1 MNKAFD
7 INSGLLNVL
16 RGLLH
21 DGNFAHNVIELL
33 LGDKDAP
40 WSLECMLKRKSY
52 DNTLNEV
59 VAIHRLFKRN
69 LNESFA
75 QNNEKDEGLVHKL
88 LDIRKKSMKFQTQVI
103 VKTLKK
109 PGAVVALVKLIATE
123 GTDAKSWA
131 VLAPMVVDSAVDVA
145 SENKE
150 KTQEPERQEM
160 SMNESAISNRL
171 RRVFKHGS
179 HSVISENAEDRYGG
193 RIPVNVYTGR
203 FQPFHLGH
211 LSNLEE
217 AAKRGLRTVI
227 CPVMKGSSAKA
238 KDHPFEAVEGE
249 MFEKI
254 KNAYGDLVADIVPI
268 KNPFIEFWVI
278 PLRERGFE
286 PIMWTTGTDRQ
297 PSYAAMVEKY
307 KDKYELVDSFEVVGL
322 DKDME
327 AGGGTETNTAGIS
340 GTAIRKCLVDGDEE
354 GFRRQMPKCLWDM
367 YGEMREIMM
376 QQVAPAQ
383 QTSLTED
390 EIRRKL
396 IDEAIERLVKG
407 KK

>member
-1 MNKAFD
+1 MHSNFN

-16 RGLLH
+16 RGLIH
-21 DGNFAHNVIELL
+21 DGNFAHGVIELL

-40 WSLECMLKRKSY
+40 WALECMLKRKSY
-52 DNTLNEV
+52 DDTLNEIV
-59 VAIHRLFKRN
+59 SVHRLLKRS
-69 LNESFA
+69 LNEICETGA
-75 QNNEKDEGLVHKL
+75 EKDEGMLRNL
-88 LDIRKKSMKFQTQVI
+88 LNLSSKSMKFQSEVI
-103 VKTLKK
+103 ARTLKK
-109 PGAVVALVKLIATE
+109 PGAVRALIMLIRSE
-123 GTDAKSWA
+123 GTDAKAWMI
-131 VLAPMVVDSAVDVA
+131 LAPMVIESAEEVA
-145 SENKE
+145 SENE
-150 KTQEPERQEM
+150 EQEM
-160 SMNESAISNRL
+160 PVNESVMSNRL
-171 RRVFKHGS
+171 RRAFKHGS
-179 HSVISENAEDRYGG
+179 HSVISENTEDRYGG

-268 KNPFIEFWVI
+268 KNPFIEFWVL

-286 PIMWTTGTDRQ
+286 PIMWTTGSDRQ
-297 PSYAAMVEKY
+297 PSYQAMVDKY
-307 KDKYELVDSFEVVGL
+307 KDKYELVDGFEVVGL
-322 DKDME
+322 DKDMDAE
-327 AGGGTETNTAGIS
+327 GGSASNTAGIS
-340 GTAIRKCLVDGDEE
+340 GTAIRQCLADGDEE

-367 YGEMREIMM
+367 YGEMREIML
-376 QQVAPAQ
+376 QSVAPQ
-383 QTSLTED
+383 QQATSLTED
-390 EIRRKL
+390 EIRRKI

-407 KK
+407 K